1 MLFGKGNKT
10 RVVPIMEYTVSYYLN
25 YLQIYHKDENEYS
38 KKPLF
43 YTKRKNIIQAM
54 SDDNIRK
61 FLNQYADSARKI
73 CPEVPEFTR
82 TFLDIAERCIY
93 INMEWI

>member
-1 MLFGKGNKT
+1 M
-10 RVVPIMEYTVSYYLN
+10 
-25 YLQIYHKDENEYS
+25 
-38 KKPLF
+38 
-43 YTKRKNIIQAM
+43 IISE

-82 TFLDIAERCIY
+82 TFLDIVERCIY